1 MTHANPGAQLFSEG
15 FYLYNHLK
23 GEHASE
29 NIVKIPQDL

>member
-1 MTHANPGAQLFSEG
+1 MTHPNPGAQLFSG
-15 FYLYNHLK
+15 SFYLYDHFK